1 MSITSNSVVS
11 FHYTV
16 KDEDGV
22 QLDSSEG
29 GQPLT
34 YLHGAN
40 NIIPGLE
47 QALEG
52 KDQGDSLAVT
62 IPPEQG
68 YGEHLEGLV
77 ESVPRDVFQGA
88 DIEVGMRFEAQTDNG
103 PISVV
108 ITSIEG
114 DDVTVD
120 GNHPLAGKSLSFD
133 VTVEEI
139 RDATEEEVAHGHVH
153 GAGGHQH

>member
-1 MSITSNSVVS
+1 MTISTNSVVA

-16 KDEDGV
+16 RDEDGV
-22 QLDSSEG
+22 QLDSSSG
-29 GQPLT
+29 KDPLT

-52 KDQGDSLAVT
+52 KAVGDSLQVT
-62 IPPEQG
+62 IPPEQA
-68 YGEHLEGLV
+68 YGEHHDGLV
-77 ESVPRDVFQGA
+77 EAVPKTSFGDAQL
-88 DIEVGMRFEAQTDNG
+88 EVGMRFEAQTDQG

-108 ITSIEG
+108 VTNIEG
-114 DDVTVD
+114 DSVTVD

-133 VTVEEI
+133 VTVEDV
-139 RDATEEEVAHGHVH
+139 RDATDEEKEHGHAH